1 MNKSQYMVE
10 RKRRKEKGETR
21 FSNNVQEE
29 EIETKSAQLG
39 FFLKTPTGGTCPN
52 ISKALSMKN

>member
-1 MNKSQYMVE
+1 MFE